1 MKTAEPLS
9 PSEEQHPRSRGWQWW
24 ICGLLLLATTLN
36 YMDRSAL
43 YQMSVRIVR
52 DLRLTNEQ
60 YGLLETAFNIAFGL
74 GAVFFGFVIDR
85 GNLRWAYALVV
96 FGWSLVGFGTGFVTS
111 FGLLLLCRFLLG
123 LFESG
128 NWPCGV
134 LTVKRVLPPAQR
146 SLGNGLFQSGTAL
159 GAIIT
164 PLVVLLCLAVSDPDE
179 PRRTALQSVGG
190 GPLVLLLPPPEFTW
204 QLPFRVIGALGVL
217 WVLAWLLMVRPHY
230 VASTPPTAG
239 FDQDP
244 ESYWALWRN
253 RRFLVLVLVVV
264 AINVP
269 WRTFVVWSPKF
280 LQEGRGYS
288 ERAMQ
293 EFMVFYYL
301 AADFGSIS
309 VGFVTLWLVRSGFR
323 LHAARL
329 WVFAACATLSLL
341 SLVAVALPRGTA
353 LEIVLL
359 LIGFA
364 VLGAF
369 PTYFALSQEV
379 SARHQGK
386 VTGTLGCINAVV
398 MAGLAPLQGWLVD
411 VTGSFSLPLGLSG
424 LVPLLAVAALV
435 LFWDADAR
443 GEHR

>member
-1 MKTAEPLS
+1 
-9 PSEEQHPRSRGWQWW
+9 
-24 ICGLLLLATTLN
+24 LLLATTLN

-43 YQMSVRIVR
+43 YQTSVRIVR
-52 DLRLTNEQ
+52 DLDLSNEQ
-60 YGLLETAFNIAFGL
+60 YGLLESAFNIAFGI
-74 GAVFFGFVIDR
+74 GALVFGFVIDR
-85 GNLRWAYALVV
+85 GNLRWAYAFVV

-128 NWPCGV
+128 NWPCGI

-164 PLVVLLCLAVSDPDE
+164 PLVVLVCLAISDPDE
-179 PRRTALQSVGG
+179 QQRSALQSVGG
-190 GPLVLLLPPPEFTW
+190 GPAGLLFPQPDFSW
-204 QLPFRVIGALGVL
+204 QLPFRVIGVLGLL
-217 WVLAWLLMVRPHY
+217 WVAGWLLIVRPQHI
-230 VASTPPTAG
+230 AAPPPSEQPHG
-239 FDQDP
+239 EP
-244 ESYWALWRN
+244 ESYWALWRD

-293 EFMVFYYL
+293 EFMVLYYL

-309 VGFVTLWLVRSGFR
+309 VGFVTLWLVRRGFR
-323 LHAARL
+323 LHTARL
-329 WVFAACATLSLL
+329 WVFVSCAMLTMLSLL
-341 SLVAVALPRGTA
+341 AVALPRGTA

-364 VLGAF
+364 VLGSF
-369 PTYFALSQEV
+369 PTYFAHPGGVGPSPREADGHAQLRQRGGHGWPG
-379 SARHQGK
+379 A
-386 VTGTLGCINAVV
+386 A
-398 MAGLAPLQGWLVD
+398 AGLACGCDGFFQPATRPVGA
-411 VTGSFSLPLGLSG
+411 G
-424 LVPLLAVAALV
+424 AVACRRRTPSL
-435 LFWDADAR
+435 LGP
-443 GEHR
+443 GECGHSDEASLNHLHPTNFD